1 MASDWS
7 SACLHLA
14 LQPLISCMTR
24 IHRPVAFTPDTA
36 HTLKLD
42 LHRLA
47 ISCAYCW
54 HSHNAFTN
62 TRGLTTVATRLRGE
76 MRSEARL
83 LGSDSQSRTT
93 RLGIPFARLHRL
105 ESTGRAW
112 KHWTH
117 WKANADI
124 PHTPLAAITCA
135 VAVYHT
141 PLSSILH
148 VAWPSAEN
156 ILPSSLQT

>member
-1 MASDWS
+1 
-7 SACLHLA
+7 
-14 LQPLISCMTR
+14 MTR
-24 IHRPVAFTPDTA
+24 SRFTPDTA
-36 HTLKLD
+36 HTLELD

-47 ISCAYCW
+47 ILHNHSW
-54 HSHNAFTN
+54 HSHEAFLH
-62 TRGLTTVATRLRGE
+62 TRGLATVATRLRGE

-93 RLGIPFARLHRL
+93 RLGIPFVRLHRL
-105 ESTGRAW
+105 DSTGRAW

-124 PHTPLAAITCA
+124 PHIIPAAIICA

-141 PLSSILH
+141 PLSSMLH
-148 VAWPSAEN
+148 VAWPSVG
-156 ILPSSLQT
+156 ILLPLSLQT